1 MLVFLGRLWQLVK
14 PYRVRLVLGVLAG
27 IASGLVSPLLIATIM
42 FVFGTVFPTAN
53 TSSTYNMTNNA
64 VAWPAITLAGGS
76 STNFTVSVRGATNN
90 FSGGLK
96 VKTSATPAAGV
107 FVFLSGAINSN
118 AKNNSIY
125 TIVVTNS
132 GPLAVSN
139 VMVSANFPT
148 NFNFNTASP
157 TRIPVLGKFSI
168 MQRWFN
174 SARAALAANDLRS
187 HPWALGALI
196 AAIPFIMLLRGIFG
210 YLDVYC
216 LQWVT
221 TRAVTDLRTRLFSH
235 LLDLSAGFYTENS
248 SGQLMSNVMND
259 TGALQ
264 GILASATRVIVSD
277 PVTLVSVL
285 GMMLWK
291 QPMLT
296 IIVMSVL
303 PLAVIP
309 IVIYGRK
316 VRQSSRATQLQSG
329 DLTQIMIESFTGHRV
344 IKAYGLE
351 SVVAGQFHSTARKS
365 IGDYMRMVRAAEIPG
380 PLIEFFGSCG
390 VALVLVYLILQAKSH
405 PGTQPSSTD
414 FIQLIGSVFIIYAP
428 MKNLTRLQNQVIQAR
443 ASSERVFALL
453 ATKNAVPEPASP
465 RPLKSGEEIYFDNVS
480 FAYGKKTVLNDIN
493 LHIKPGQLVALVGAS
508 GAGKTTLSNLLLRF
522 YDPQYGAV
530 RIGGVDIREAS
541 TSDLRKQI
549 AVVAQETILFNE
561 TIRRNIELGRPGAT
575 DEEIIAAAKHAHAH
589 QFIMEKP
596 GGYNTVIGE
605 KGVLL
610 SGGQRQRIA
619 IARAVLK
626 NAPILILDEATNA
639 LDTESERAVQ
649 SALDQL
655 MKGRTT
661 LCIAHRF
668 STILHADLIVVMEQG
683 RIIETGRHDDLMN
696 HGGVYQKLYEMQFK
710 S

>member
-27 IASGLVSPLLIATIM
+27 IASGLVSPLLIGTIM

-522 YDPQYGAV
+522 YDPQNGAV

-541 TSDLRKQI
+541 TADLRKQI

-696 HGGVYQKLYEMQFK
+696 RGGVYQKLYEMQFK

>member
-27 IASGLVSPLLIATIM
+27 IASGLVSPLLIGTIM

-522 YDPQYGAV
+522 YDPQNGAV